1 MVVARHVAPVAT
13 IVPHHHRT
21 VLAGQEVA
29 VGLPFEPVLIE
40 LRIKKNEPL
49 GHSYNRRES
58 EFNFLRR

>member
-1 MVVARHVAPVAT
+1 MVVARHVAPVAA

-40 LRIKKNEPL
+40 LRIKKYEPL
-49 GHSYNRRES
+49 GRSFHMRES
-58 EFNFLRR
+58 V